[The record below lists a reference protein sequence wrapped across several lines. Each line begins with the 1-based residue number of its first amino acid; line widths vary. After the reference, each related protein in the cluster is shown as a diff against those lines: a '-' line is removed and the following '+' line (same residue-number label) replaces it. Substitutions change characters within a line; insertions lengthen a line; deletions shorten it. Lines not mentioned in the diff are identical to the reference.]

1 MTTLKVIDTG
11 SRRGNCYVLNH
22 DGELLLLDFGCKWEK
37 ILEGIGFKPSKIS
50 GALLTHQHMDH
61 AKCYKELM
69 SVGIPI
75 YTNDETAE
83 HFDVVAGER
92 MMGIPEGQWLSIG
105 NFKVIPLYVPL
116 DGVPNYMYLIKIPD
130 GQLMM
135 YATDFMYLPKTFKGM
150 HISTFLIECN
160 HLDADPEKDAVNYKH
175 SIKGHSS
182 LDVVKNVIRANRTEL
197 MKNVILCHISE
208 AWGDPELMRNEIKES
223 TGDTVTVD
231 VAEPGLER
239 DISLFPF

>member
-105 NFKVIPLYVPL
+105 NFKVIP
-116 DGVPNYMYLIKIPD
+116 
-130 GQLMM
+130 
-135 YATDFMYLPKTFKGM
+135 
-150 HISTFLIECN
+150 
-160 HLDADPEKDAVNYKH
+160 
-175 SIKGHSS
+175 
-182 LDVVKNVIRANRTEL
+182 
-197 MKNVILCHISE
+197 
-208 AWGDPELMRNEIKES
+208 
-223 TGDTVTVD
+223 
-231 VAEPGLER
+231 
-239 DISLFPF
+239 